1 METETCVL
9 DLSAG
14 QGRCG
19 ETPCESFRSSQAVQ
33 SWGCHF
39 RVKKL
44 ISALAFLK
52 RLVRLGSWSCE
63 NVSAEGDRRRQL
75 NLACCP
81 NCELE
86 SRWLARSA
94 VSDLVVP
101 MDTPMRTPQV
111 WIAAMRG
118 FTPRMFMARVRL

>member
-1 METETCVL
+1 MSGL
-9 DLSAG
+9 AHS
-14 QGRCG
+14 GR
-19 ETPCESFRSSQAVQ
+19 RSDF
-33 SWGCHF
+33 C
-39 RVKKL
+39 
-44 ISALAFLK
+44 I
-52 RLVRLGSWSCE
+52 GSWSCE
-63 NVSAEGDRRRQL
+63 NVSAEGEQRRHL

-101 MDTPMRTPQV
+101 MDRRSPHV

>member
-1 METETCVL
+1 VETGTCVL

-14 QGRCG
+14 QDRCG

-52 RLVRLGSWSCE
+52 RLVRLGSMLSKKGLRNGLNNDSC
-63 NVSAEGDRRRQL
+63 
-75 NLACCP
+75 
-81 NCELE
+81 
-86 SRWLARSA
+86 
-94 VSDLVVP
+94 
-101 MDTPMRTPQV
+101 
-111 WIAAMRG
+111 
-118 FTPRMFMARVRL
+118 